1 MASLSTSPIRQ
12 RYEQIADHLV
22 EEIAAGRLLPG
33 ERLPGERELAQR
45 LNVGRA
51 SVREALGYLQVQELV
66 MTRPAS
72 GSYVA
77 EDALARLARHDGDG
91 RAAPAPVPD
100 AGPAAVL
107 DARAITEPAVARF
120 AAAAAPHRR
129 EGLSRLIEVM
139 NASMDPADAEQRRRW
154 SDADRM
160 FHREIAVLAGNPVL
174 VAMADQIA
182 RTMDEPLWRRLRDE
196 SLTVPG
202 RTELFLAEHR
212 LIAASI
218 LEGDADAAWT
228 HVCQHIHRARRYM
241 ALEDKQEPT

>member
-1 MASLSTSPIRQ
+1 MASISTSPIRQ

-22 EEIAAGRLLPG
+22 EEIAAGCLLPG
-33 ERLPGERELAQR
+33 QRLPGERELAQR
-45 LNVGRA
+45 LSVGRA
-51 SVREALGYLQVQELV
+51 SVREALGYLQVQGLV
-66 MTRPAS
+66 VTRPGS

-77 EDALARLARHDGDG
+77 EDVLGRLARRDGDG
-91 RAAPAPVPD
+91 RRPPVPD

-107 DARAITEPAVARF
+107 QARAITEPSVAGL

-129 EGLSRLIEVM
+129 QGLSRLLEVM
-139 NASMDPADAEQRRRW
+139 AGSMDAGHPEQRRRW
-154 SDADRM
+154 SGADQM

-174 VAMADQIA
+174 MAMADQIA

-196 SLTVPG
+196 SIAVPG

-218 LEGDADAAWT
+218 LEGDPDAADT
-228 HVCQHIHRARRYM
+228 HASQHIRRVRRYM
-241 ALEDKQEPT
+241 ALEDNQEPT

>member
-51 SVREALGYLQVQELV
+51 SVREALGYLQVRELV

-91 RAAPAPVPD
+91 RAAPAPVPN

-139 NASMDPADAEQRRRW
+139 NASMDPADAAQRRRW

-160 FHREIAVLAGNPVL
+160 FHREIAVLAGNLVL